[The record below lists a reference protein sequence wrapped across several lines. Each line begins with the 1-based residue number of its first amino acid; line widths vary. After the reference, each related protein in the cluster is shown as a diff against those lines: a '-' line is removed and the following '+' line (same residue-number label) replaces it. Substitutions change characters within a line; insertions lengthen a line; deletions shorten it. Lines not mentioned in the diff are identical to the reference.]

1 MTKEIHRTNSHTVHF
16 MVNEEEME
24 ELNSRFNRSG
34 YKTKREF
41 YLDSI
46 MKNRIISIDVS
57 GEFAKELRE
66 LQTLVSRN
74 ASNINQIAR
83 HVNTSAFVEVDLLEE
98 IKMDLQIEMQMLFE
112 FRSMVSNNLI
122 SEIVG

>member
-1 MTKEIHRTNSHTVHF
+1 MTNEIKRINNHTVHF
-16 MVNEEEME
+16 MVNEEEMA
-24 ELNSRFNRSG
+24 ELNRRYNRSG

>member
-1 MTKEIHRTNSHTVHF
+1 MTNEIKRTNNHTVHF

-24 ELNSRFNRSG
+24 ELNRRFNRSG

-66 LQTLVSRN
+66 LQSLVSRN
-74 ASNINQIAR
+74 AANINQIAK
-83 HVNTSAFVEVDLLEE
+83 HTNMSGSIEKIMLENIQDVLQKE
-98 IKMDLQIEMQMLFE
+98 IQMLFE

>member
-1 MTKEIHRTNSHTVHF
+1 MTNEIKRTNNHTVHF
-16 MVNEEEME
+16 MVNEEEMA
-24 ELNSRFNRSG
+24 ELNRRFNRSG

-66 LQTLVSRN
+66 LQSLVSRN
-74 ASNINQIAR
+74 AANINQIAK
-83 HVNTSAFVEVDLLEE
+83 HTNIDGSIEE
-98 IKMDLQIEMQMLFE
+98 IMIKNIQEVLQKEIQMLFE
-112 FRSMVSNNLI
+112 FRAMISNNLI

>member
-1 MTKEIHRTNSHTVHF
+1 MTNVIKRTNNHTVHF

-24 ELNSRFNRSG
+24 ELNRRFNRSG

-66 LQTLVSRN
+66 LQSLVSRN
-74 ASNINQIAR
+74 AANINQIAK
-83 HVNTSAFVEVDLLEE
+83 HTNTSGSIEKIMLENIQE
-98 IKMDLQIEMQMLFE
+98 ILQKEIQMLFE

>member
-1 MTKEIHRTNSHTVHF
+1 
-16 MVNEEEME
+16 MVNEEEMA
-24 ELNSRFNRSG
+24 ELNRRYNRSG

>member
-1 MTKEIHRTNSHTVHF
+1 MTNEIKRINNHTVHF
-16 MVNEEEME
+16 MVNEEERA
-24 ELNSRFNRSG
+24 ELNRRYNRSG

-66 LQTLVSRN
+66 LQSLVSRN
-74 ASNINQIAR
+74 AANINQIAK
-83 HVNTSAFVEVDLLEE
+83 HTNIDGSIEE
-98 IKMDLQIEMQMLFE
+98 IMIKNIQEVLQKEIQMLFE
-112 FRSMVSNNLI
+112 FRAMISNNLI

>member
-1 MTKEIHRTNSHTVHF
+1 MTNEIKRTNNHTVHF

-24 ELNSRFNRSG
+24 ELNRRFNRSG

>member
-1 MTKEIHRTNSHTVHF
+1 

-112 FRSMVSNNLI
+112 FRAMVSNNLV

>member
-1 MTKEIHRTNSHTVHF
+1 MIFHLSHLQQLSG
-16 MVNEEEME
+16 NEEEMA
-24 ELNSRFNRSG
+24 ELNRRYNRSG

-66 LQTLVSRN
+66 LQSLVSRN
-74 ASNINQIAR
+74 AANINQIAK
-83 HVNTSAFVEVDLLEE
+83 HTNIDGSIEE
-98 IKMDLQIEMQMLFE
+98 IMIKNIQEVLQKEIQMLFE
-112 FRSMVSNNLI
+112 FRAMISNNLI

>member
-1 MTKEIHRTNSHTVHF
+1 MTNEINRTNNHTVHF
-16 MVNEEEME
+16 MVNEEEMA
-24 ELNSRFNRSG
+24 ELNRRFNRSG

>member
-1 MTKEIHRTNSHTVHF
+1 MTNEIKRTNNHTVHF
-16 MVNEEEME
+16 MINEEEMA
-24 ELNSRFNRSG
+24 ELNRRFNCSG

-66 LQTLVSRN
+66 LQSLVSRN
-74 ASNINQIAR
+74 AANINQVAKHTNISGS
-83 HVNTSAFVEVDLLEE
+83 VEE
-98 IKMDLQIEMQMLFE
+98 IMIKEIQEVLQKEIQMLFE
-112 FRSMVSNNLI
+112 FRAMVSNNLI

>member
-1 MTKEIHRTNSHTVHF
+1 MTNEIKRINNHTVHF
-16 MVNEEEME
+16 MVNEEEMA
-24 ELNSRFNRSG
+24 ELNRRYNRSG

-66 LQTLVSRN
+66 LQSLVSRN
-74 ASNINQIAR
+74 AANINQIAK
-83 HVNTSAFVEVDLLEE
+83 HTNISGSVEE
-98 IKMDLQIEMQMLFE
+98 IMIKEIQEVLQKEIQMLFE

>member
-1 MTKEIHRTNSHTVHF
+1 MTNEIKRTNNHTVHF
-16 MVNEEEME
+16 MVNEEEMAG
-24 ELNSRFNRSG
+24 LNRRFNRSG

>member
-1 MTKEIHRTNSHTVHF
+1 MTNEIKRINNHTVHS
-16 MVNEEEME
+16 MVNEEEMA
-24 ELNSRFNRSG
+24 ELNRRYNRSG

-66 LQTLVSRN
+66 LQSLVSRN
-74 ASNINQIAR
+74 AANINQIAK
-83 HVNTSAFVEVDLLEE
+83 HTNIDGSIEE
-98 IKMDLQIEMQMLFE
+98 IMIKNIQEVLQKEIQMLFE
-112 FRSMVSNNLI
+112 FRAMISNNLI

>member
-1 MTKEIHRTNSHTVHF
+1 MTNEIKRTNNHTVHF
-16 MVNEEEME
+16 MVNEEEMA
-24 ELNSRFNRSG
+24 ELNRRFYRSG

>member
-1 MTKEIHRTNSHTVHF
+1 MTNEIKRTNNHTVHF
-16 MVNEEEME
+16 MVNEEEMA
-24 ELNSRFNRSG
+24 ELNRRFNRSG

-66 LQTLVSRN
+66 LKTLVSRN

>member
-1 MTKEIHRTNSHTVHF
+1 MTNEIKRINNHTVHF
-16 MVNEEEME
+16 MVNEEEMA
-24 ELNSRFNRSG
+24 ELNRRYNRSG

-66 LQTLVSRN
+66 LQSLVSRN
-74 ASNINQIAR
+74 AANINQIAK
-83 HVNTSAFVEVDLLEE
+83 HTNIDGSIEE
-98 IKMDLQIEMQMLFE
+98 IMIKNIQEVLQKEIQMLFE
-112 FRSMVSNNLI
+112 FRAMISNNLI

>member
-1 MTKEIHRTNSHTVHF
+1 MTNEIKRTNNHTVHF
-16 MVNEEEME
+16 MVNEEEMA
-24 ELNSRFNRSG
+24 ELNRRFNRSG

-83 HVNTSAFVEVDLLEE
+83 HVNTSAFSSACFLPILPA
-98 IKMDLQIEMQMLFE
+98 L
-112 FRSMVSNNLI
+112 
-122 SEIVG
+122 

>member
-1 MTKEIHRTNSHTVHF
+1 MTNEIKRTNNHTVHF
-16 MVNEEEME
+16 MVNEEEMA
-24 ELNSRFNRSG
+24 ELNRRFNRSG

-74 ASNINQIAR
+74 ASNINRIAR

>member
-1 MTKEIHRTNSHTVHF
+1 MTNEIKRTNNHTVHF
-16 MVNEEEME
+16 MVNEEEMA
-24 ELNSRFNRSG
+24 ELNRRFNRSG
-34 YKTKREF
+34 YKTIREF

-112 FRSMVSNNLI
+112 FRAMVSNNLV

>member
-1 MTKEIHRTNSHTVHF
+1 MTNEIKRTNNHTVHF
-16 MVNEEEME
+16 MINEEEMA
-24 ELNSRFNRSG
+24 ELNRRFNRSG

-66 LQTLVSRN
+66 FQSLVSRN
-74 ASNINQIAR
+74 AANINQIAK
-83 HVNTSAFVEVDLLEE
+83 HTNISGSIEE
-98 IKMDLQIEMQMLFE
+98 IMLENIQDVLQKEIQMLFE

>member
-1 MTKEIHRTNSHTVHF
+1 MTNEIKRTNNHTVHF
-16 MVNEEEME
+16 MVNAEEMA
-24 ELNSRFNRSG
+24 ELNRRFNRSG

-66 LQTLVSRN
+66 LQSLVSRN
-74 ASNINQIAR
+74 AANINQIAK
-83 HVNTSAFVEVDLLEE
+83 HTNTVSSIEGIMLENIQEVLQKE
-98 IKMDLQIEMQMLFE
+98 IQMLFE

-122 SEIVG
+122 SEIVR

>member
-1 MTKEIHRTNSHTVHF
+1 MTNEIKRTNNHTVHF

-24 ELNSRFNRSG
+24 ELNRRFNRSG

-66 LQTLVSRN
+66 LQSLVSHN
-74 ASNINQIAR
+74 AANINQIAKYT
-83 HVNTSAFVEVDLLEE
+83 NTAGSIEKIVLENIQDVLQKE
-98 IKMDLQIEMQMLFE
+98 IQMLFE
-112 FRSMVSNNLI
+112 FRAMVSNNLI

>member
-1 MTKEIHRTNSHTVHF
+1 MTKTVNRKNNCTVHF
-16 MVNEEEME
+16 MVNEEEMA
-24 ELNSRFNRSG
+24 ELNRRFNRSG

>member
-1 MTKEIHRTNSHTVHF
+1 MTNEIKRINNHTVHF
-16 MVNEEEME
+16 MVNEEEMA
-24 ELNSRFNRSG
+24 ELNRRYNRSG

-122 SEIVG
+122 SEIVR

>member
-1 MTKEIHRTNSHTVHF
+1 MTNEIKRTNNHTVHF
-16 MVNEEEME
+16 MVNEEEMA
-24 ELNSRFNRSG
+24 ELNRRFNRSG